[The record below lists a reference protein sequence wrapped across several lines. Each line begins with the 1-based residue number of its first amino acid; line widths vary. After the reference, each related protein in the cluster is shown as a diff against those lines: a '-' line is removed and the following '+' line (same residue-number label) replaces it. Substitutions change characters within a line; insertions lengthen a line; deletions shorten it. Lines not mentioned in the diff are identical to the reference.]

1 MIFEPKIFDYIN
13 KKTDCVLERDVFKN
27 GEVYIIVDIVK
38 QYIDHDKIFKSSF
51 ENKLSDFY
59 EAMHWGRVPENNN
72 LSKFFTF

>member
-1 MIFEPKIFDYIN
+1 MNLDTIAIRGFEDP
-13 KKTDCVLERDVFKN
+13 DV
-27 GEVYIIVDIVK
+27 IISFIE